1 MLGDNKESHDFI
13 RASTISDGALAGD
26 CIKLGTS
33 GNCPERR
40 KMISAPM
47 SAIGVLSALVLLT
60 SSSSAFAPTATVLPT
75 SQHF

>member
-33 GNCPERR
+33 GNGPERQ
-40 KMISAPM
+40 KSM
-47 SAIGVLSALVLLT
+47 SAIMSAIEGEADSLYSL
-60 SSSSAFAPTATVLPT
+60 
-75 SQHF
+75 